1 MSPSNPP
8 PPQPT
13 DAGFFS
19 VINFCTRLKE
29 AAHLILHPQEKT
41 PLNYPPSE
49 AHSIFTSK
57 SDDISESRGVHTHTH
72 THTHTSIHTHT
83 HSISRES
90 PVFPTL
96 RVTRMSQWCTF
107 SGVMSKTSYVQW
119 DFHHWRISPS
129 QQSDLRTYVTPD
141 THIFDGPTSA
151 SQTMTRWC
159 FSINRKTT

>member
-49 AHSIFTSK
+49 AHSIFTGK

-72 THTHTSIHTHT
+72 THTQYFPREPR
-83 HSISRES
+83 ISYA
-90 PVFPTL
+90 
-96 RVTRMSQWCTF
+96 TRH
-107 SGVMSKTSYVQW
+107 SYVAMVHV
-119 DFHHWRISPS
+119 FWRDVQNIICPMGFSPLADISVAAKWP
-129 QQSDLRTYVTPD
+129 QDLRNTGHAHIRRTY
-141 THIFDGPTSA
+141 I
-151 SQTMTRWC
+151 R
-159 FSINRKTT
+159 